1 MDGFIKIT
9 IDKDQFRIENSGVKI
24 GEDELPHV
32 FDMFYTSDKSRNFS
46 DKHMGLGLYLA
57 KKIFELHKMN
67 IVVANTEVGVE
78 AKVTM

>member
-1 MDGFIKIT
+1 
-9 IDKDQFRIENSGVKI
+9 
-24 GEDELPHV
+24 
-32 FDMFYTSDKSRNFS
+32 
-46 DKHMGLGLYLA
+46 MGLGLYLA

>member
-1 MDGFIKIT
+1 M
-9 IDKDQFRIENSGVKI
+9 KI
-24 GEDELPHV
+24 GEEELPHV

-57 KKIFELHKMN
+57 KKTFELHKMN